1 MDIVDLL
8 LESDPATY
16 QNEVI
21 QYVFQIFKSPNSSNC
36 RIPGSDLGSELQGSD
51 DSIICTQVV
60 RTTGLQFKTPQKRAS
75 NTSILEY
82 SFLTPSD
89 DAPFVS
95 ERPSHLPVASSPVAP
110 LILEPHVQSLPI
122 ASQLLDSKF
131 SDPSDD
137 FSTQTGPTK
146 RPSPARD
153 MLLKNMDVL
162 LSDPIEASSAPSSP
176 PKKKKKFTKSKD
188 NGEKLWRDS
197 NRVTRKKE
205 EILGEMIVEISA
217 CLESE
222 LKVAHFDELF
232 SNTTVRFSY
241 TDLPLVSWKRQIT
254 ANYNA
259 DEDVFVPCEPTE
271 KYERV
276 VVLYFG
282 AQSFVDRMVDSSL
295 GELVSRAL
303 RRARTLDP
311 LLKYHVIL
319 LVNGFNEVVRKLKA
333 AEDRR
338 YRERL
343 LDEMNDL
350 NRRKGD
356 HEEPQ
361 LTAAEVQNLLRTYEA
376 KIGVTIFLTK
386 SKQETIDWL
395 HSFTYTIGNSLYDK
409 FERNPKFAN
418 VGHVRLGSDHKST
431 FIEMIKKFNLMT
443 AQTAAK
449 LYEFY
454 SSPAGLYERYQL
466 HDSVGT
472 VGGKNIV
479 PPSVNSAMRNF
490 FRATNPDDVVMD

>member
-1 MDIVDLL
+1 M
-8 LESDPATY
+8 
-16 QNEVI
+16 
-21 QYVFQIFKSPNSSNC
+21 
-36 RIPGSDLGSELQGSD
+36 QGSD

-60 RTTGLQFKTPQKRAS
+60 RTADLQFKTPQKRVS

-89 DAPFVS
+89 DAPFGES
-95 ERPSHLPVASSPVAP
+95 LRPSQLSVASSPVAP
-110 LILEPHVQSLPI
+110 QSLEHPVHSLPI

-131 SDPSDD
+131 SEPSDD
-137 FSTQTGPTK
+137 FSTQTAPSK
-146 RPSPARD
+146 KLSPARD
-153 MLLKNMDVL
+153 MLRQNMDIL

-176 PKKKKKFTKSKD
+176 PKKKKKVTKPKD
-188 NGEKLWRDS
+188 NAEKRWRDS

-205 EILGEMIVEISA
+205 EILGEMILEISA
-217 CLESE
+217 SLESE

-232 SNTTVRFSY
+232 SSTAVRFSY

-282 AQSFVDRMVDSSL
+282 AQTFVDKLVDRSID
-295 GELVSRAL
+295 ELVSRAL
-303 RRARTLDP
+303 RRAKTLDP
-311 LLKYHVIL
+311 LLKYHVIV

-343 LDEMNDL
+343 LDEMNEL
-350 NRRKGD
+350 NRRKTS
-356 HEEPQ
+356 HEVPL
-361 LTAAEVQNLLRTYEA
+361 LTAAEVQNLLRTYEV
-376 KIGVTIFLTK
+376 KIGVTVFLTK
-386 SKQETIDWL
+386 STQETIDWL
-395 HSFTYTIGNSLYDK
+395 HSFTYAIGNSLYDK

-418 VGHVRLGSDHKST
+418 VGNVRLGSDHKST
-431 FIEMIKKFNLMT
+431 FVEMIKKFNLMT

-454 SSPAGLYERYQL
+454 SSPAGLFERYQQ

-490 FRATNPDDVVMD
+490 FRATDPDDVVMD